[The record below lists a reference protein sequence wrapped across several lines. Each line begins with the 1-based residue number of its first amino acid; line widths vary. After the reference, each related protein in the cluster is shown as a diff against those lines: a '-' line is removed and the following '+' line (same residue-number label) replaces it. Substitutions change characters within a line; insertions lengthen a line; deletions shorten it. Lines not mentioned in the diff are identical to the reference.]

1 MCCATALQ
9 VRSMYTV
16 TTVTTNNKDG
26 QFDGEVYLVL
36 ANYNDQTEEIK
47 LDSTPGTSFR
57 KGAAD
62 TFSFKAKSL
71 TDTVRSVTVG
81 GVGPGGVGSKEH
93 D

>member
-1 MCCATALQ
+1 
-9 VRSMYTV
+9 MYTV

-81 GVGPGGVGSKEH
+81 GVGAWWCVGGGQRA
-93 D
+93 